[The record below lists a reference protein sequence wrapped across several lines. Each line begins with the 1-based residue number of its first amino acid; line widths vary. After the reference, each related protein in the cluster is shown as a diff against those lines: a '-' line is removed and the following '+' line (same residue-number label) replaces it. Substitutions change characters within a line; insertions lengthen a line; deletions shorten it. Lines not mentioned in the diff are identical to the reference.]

1 LSLAIEGSLDHRASA
16 VEPEVQALVRNS
28 SCGPGTNDT
37 LSGSIHGSIEG
48 AFNAACAKKNVGNRA
63 VVGGEGRSSSLTS
76 GCVESTAE
84 VLNNHLHCGYGH
96 GLLGNKSGNVQGVG
110 G

>member
-1 LSLAIEGSLDHRASA
+1 MSACRKEELSLAIERSLDVRALA
-16 VEPEVQALVRNS
+16 VEPEVQTPVRNCS
-28 SCGPGTNDT
+28 YGPGTNDT

-48 AFNAACAKKNVGNRA
+48 AFRAACAKNLVGNRA

-84 VLNNHLHCGYGH
+84 VLNNHLH
-96 GLLGNKSGNVQGVG
+96 
-110 G
+110 